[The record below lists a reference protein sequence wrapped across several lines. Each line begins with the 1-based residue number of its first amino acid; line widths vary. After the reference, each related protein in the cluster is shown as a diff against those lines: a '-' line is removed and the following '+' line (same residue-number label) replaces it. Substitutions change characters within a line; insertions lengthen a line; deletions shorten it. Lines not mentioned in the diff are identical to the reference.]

1 MLERCQYQAKRLIC
15 KENIRDQSEE
25 ANHKGMLRLE
35 LHRQPLVLGL
45 EVLRR
50 GIRTR
55 TVCHCARRCA
65 EIILLG

>member
-1 MLERCQYQAKRLIC
+1 MLERCQYLAEQLVC
-15 KENIRDQSEE
+15 KENLRDQSEKS
-25 ANHKGMLRLE
+25 NHKGMLRLK
-35 LHRQPLVLGL
+35 LYRQPFVLGL

-55 TVCHCARRCA
+55 TVCHCEGWCA